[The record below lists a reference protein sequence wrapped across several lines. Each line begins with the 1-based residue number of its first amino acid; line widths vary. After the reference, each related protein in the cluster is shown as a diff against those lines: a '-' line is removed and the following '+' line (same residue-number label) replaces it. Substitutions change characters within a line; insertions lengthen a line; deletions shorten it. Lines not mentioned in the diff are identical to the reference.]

1 MLFGDWLTGLAQL
14 NAAPAGPLGNVQSMY
29 GVFWRTQYGQPKLPG
44 SVMTLY
50 STLPC
55 GPRSGFA
62 PPASG
67 P

>member
-1 MLFGDWLTGLAQL
+1 LFGDSLTGASQS
-14 NAAPAGPLGNVQSMY
+14 NGSPAGPLGNVQSMY
-29 GVFWRTQYGQPKLPG
+29 GVFCRTQYGQPKKPG

-50 STLPC
+50 STLPW

-62 PPASG
+62 EPASG